1 MMSNYYESNAERYA
15 AETFT
20 ADMSEQ
26 YQRFLPLLKKGGR
39 ILDVGSGSGRDAC
52 YFQKQG
58 YQVTALEPSRNLCRE
73 IQKVFSGEIVYSD
86 IQNYQPMERYDGI
99 WACASLIHLQ
109 EKEVLQ
115 FFEKIDQYLDDNGII
130 YISGKNGISTGEV
143 EDERFFL
150 EFTDQL
156 VEKILTVNKQLK
168 LEQLWYT
175 EDVSG
180 RRGFRWLNVVLR
192 LRRNNS

>member
-1 MMSNYYESNAERYA
+1 MMCNYYESNAERYA
-15 AETFT
+15 AETFS
-20 ADMSEQ
+20 ADMSKQ
-26 YQRFLPLLKKGGR
+26 YQRFLPLLKNGVK

-58 YQVTALEPSRNLCRE
+58 YQVTALEPSKNLGRE
-73 IQKVFSGEIVYSD
+73 IRKVFSGEIVCSD
-86 IQNYQPMERYDGI
+86 IQSYQPMERYDGI

-109 EKEVLQ
+109 EEVVLQ
-115 FFEKIDQYLDDNGII
+115 FFEKIDQYLNDNGIV

-143 EDERFFL
+143 EDGRFFL
-150 EFTDQL
+150 EFTEQL
-156 VEKILTVNKQLK
+156 VEKILMVNKQLK